1 MPYQKQT
8 GNTFY
13 QDRNAFDKSKK
24 LYDEH
29 KKKSQADESFVR
41 NYERTTAEFKDGLEQ
56 WSAIHERQDQ
66 EPIDFWNKVNPEISR
81 FFGKDGTLWQGLE
94 MKQNSDRDKALGE
107 WRRLDATKKTDHKWV
122 LGELIK
128 KQGDLNFAKGSLAD
142 QARILGTKTKDPRFT
157 AYADFI
163 DLHNKTGNTAIYLK
177 LMNERLQNYPESL
190 RLAFSDPNRKYKDN
204 DGNEFT
210 ALQIYSVPG
219 KSQERISIITET
231 AQKEAYITMDVG
243 GLNNKII
250 FAAVDDKIEE
260 ANLKQIATLS
270 SNHRQTTANANSKDL
285 VLQVENALSLHT
297 TQSPTSEGINW
308 VVNQDG
314 EKNPGVEVLVGMRD
328 KFIKYAKDQNL
339 VNPEDWADQQIAKGF
354 NNFVASLP
362 TAQQASAREFLQ
374 EVMGY
379 GGLNT
384 ENTLKWDHTDG
395 SGKQVTLAYISS
407 DFFGANQ
414 KWKGDGGSPEGSSG
428 VNTTGTTPDTI
439 TTANTTKLEAMGFQP
454 PADENAG
461 ELFETDGTLN
471 EKWNGTILYELESL
485 RDADQTGK
493 LEARITEVVAE
504 MNAQGIKDPM
514 LMNKLL
520 YMSSRKNSF
529 ETNNSLKVN
538 KGIDAYIVGKGD
550 NRQIVM
556 SDLRGWDQK
565 TVNEILDS
573 EEYKDVKRVSAI
585 YGSSNP
591 EGFLEQTD
599 KLRTAITGASGGTM
613 SIGSEAILTDMK
625 SWVMDSALGMNE
637 NIPEHTRIER
647 ATNLALNEFIK
658 AKKDANH
665 EWHID
670 RNGNT
675 PGQFDRSWLGN
686 LGNAITG
693 RRDRRELEFA
703 RTQLNNN
710 ADALSSKTNLDTSR
724 PESSQIL
731 FLNEATL
738 SRMIK
743 KGPVIKLAP
752 DGSHII
758 ADNQIDHGLKVLFTK
773 RGEWPIDGLNNQ
785 IRLLNEKNGTNIPLY
800 TETPLATQLRSA
812 ISPKD
817 YYEIIKIAGSGRPN
831 AYNATAT
838 RKLNSMF
845 KAIHKAN
852 GLAPPPEEPNVL
864 QSFSS
869 LFNNSLDT
877 VDTSRSTDNPNL
889 GKYNILESDVKA
901 YYERNNL
908 PYDRNLF
915 LKDKDLQKT
924 VATNLVSRLS
934 LEAHS
939 LKPTWPLAGGGAG
952 KKMNGQMLRQL
963 FNRLWTGE
971 YENVS
976 TGSSSY
982 DFDQVSVTGTI
993 LDPVHTKGTL
1003 FLNNY
1008 RLYGVNK

>member
-29 KKKSQADESFVR
+29 KKKSQSDQSFIR

-56 WSAIHERQDQ
+56 WSAIHERRDQ
-66 EPIDFWNKVNPEISR
+66 ETIDFWNDVNPEISR

-94 MKQNSDRDKALGE
+94 MKKNADRDKALGE
-107 WRRLDATKKTDHKWV
+107 WRRLSAETKTDHKWV

-128 KQGDLNFAKGSLAD
+128 KQGDLQFDKSGLAD
-142 QARILGTKTKDPRFT
+142 QARVLGTQTKDPRFT

-163 DLHNKTGNTAIYLK
+163 DSHNKTGNTAIYLK

-210 ALQIYSVPG
+210 ALQVYSVPG

-243 GLNNKII
+243 GLDNKVI

-260 ANLKQIATLS
+260 ANLKQIATLA

-308 VVNQDG
+308 VVNQNG
-314 EKNPGVEVLVGMRD
+314 EKNPGVEVLMGMRD

-362 TAQQASAREFLQ
+362 TEQQDSAREFLK

-379 GGLNT
+379 GGLDT

-395 SGKQVTLAYISS
+395 SGQQVTLSYISS

-414 KWKGDGGSPEGSSG
+414 RWKGDGGSPEGSSG
-428 VNTTGTTPDTI
+428 INTTGTTPDTI
-439 TTANTTKLEAMGFQP
+439 VASNTKKLESMRFQP
-454 PADENAG
+454 AADENAG
-461 ELFETDGTLN
+461 ELFEKDGTLN

-485 RDADQTGK
+485 RDANQTAQ

-504 MNAQGIKDPM
+504 MNAKGIKDPM

-520 YMSSRKNSF
+520 HMSSRKNSF
-529 ETNNSLKVN
+529 ETKEALDLN
-538 KGIDAYIVGKGD
+538 KGIKAYIVGKGD

-556 SDLRGWDQK
+556 SDLSGWDQK

-573 EEYKDVKRVSAI
+573 EEYKGVKRVSAI
-585 YGSSNP
+585 YGSSDR

-599 KLRTAITGASGGTM
+599 KLRTAITSASGGTM

-625 SWVMDSALGMNE
+625 SWVMDSALSMDE
-637 NIPEHTRIER
+637 NIPEPTRIER
-647 ATNLALNEFIK
+647 ATNLALNEFSK
-658 AKKDANH
+658 AKRDANH
-665 EWHID
+665 DWHID

-686 LGNAITG
+686 IGNWLTG
-693 RRDRRELEFA
+693 GRDRRELEFA
-703 RTQLNNN
+703 RTQLNSN
-710 ADALSSKTNLDTSR
+710 ADALSAQADLDTSR

-731 FLNEATL
+731 FLNEATV

-785 IRLLNEKNGTNIPLY
+785 IRLLNEKNGTNLPVY
-800 TETPLATQLRSA
+800 TETPLARQLRSV
-812 ISPKD
+812 ISPRD
-817 YYEIIKIAGSGRPN
+817 YYEIIKLGGNGRLRS
-831 AYNATAT
+831 YNATAT
-838 RKLNSMF
+838 RKLNYMLNS
-845 KAIHKAN
+845 IHKAN

-864 QSFSS
+864 QSFSG

-877 VDTSRSTDNPNL
+877 VDTSRSTDDPNL

-901 YYERNNL
+901 YYKRNNL
-908 PYDRNLF
+908 PYDRKLF
-915 LKDKDLQKT
+915 LGDSDIQTT
-924 VATNLVSRLS
+924 VATNLVSRVS

-939 LKPTWPLAGGGAG
+939 LGGEPG
-952 KKMNGQMLRQL
+952 KKMNGPMLRQL
-963 FNRLWTGE
+963 FNRLLTGKFE
-971 YENVS
+971 RTYENLPGPFK
-976 TGSSSY
+976 GS
-982 DFDQVSVTGTI
+982 I

-1008 RLYGVNK
+1008 RLYGVNQ